1 MADRLAREARREAEA
16 NRMEEGEQR
25 SSEQEHRRAAVT
37 AAERMAG
44 FQPTASS
51 SRMSEDTQA
60 HHSSRLRS
68 QPATPAQPAMGQAMP
83 SHRKSQT
90 ATQAGARVSSAPET
104 PKPPRFN
111 DLRPEDVPQPSNR
124 AAFPHAFERWEFLSS
139 HWEGL
144 TSYWLHK
151 LEDNQKEIA
160 RVLPGAPAMQR
171 QIQDLSAAG
180 ANLFHALVEL
190 QRLRNSSERKFKRWF
205 SEAKA
210 EQEKWLEAQ
219 ADLQGQLNAERLAK
233 DELQLQLEAARRGI
247 VHEKNRAS
255 EDRKELYIAKNEA
268 RRAWESLGER
278 NVKDLECLKNLREGL
293 PTIIG
298 GEIHVVP
305 LSTYKQD
312 MERRPAT
319 ADSPQYHQARS
330 QQSQHTQQPQ
340 QQYQPIVP
348 DVQYQAD
355 EPSPTNTDP
364 FTEAAR
370 AGQQLHHEPD
380 LEQLG
385 PEDRQPYLTG
395 STPASS
401 STARTFISPQEQR
414 RDMSPQGMSPLSPN
428 VTTTRPMFQS
438 SQLVGSGSA
447 RDQPELF
454 YQQLP
459 GKVYLHSSPGSGAS
473 GSKTPTA
480 VPAQEAPGLGSRPS
494 FDSNTSEGTEYEVD
508 QHGNVRRDA
517 QGRPV
522 VYRNPNRST
531 TQNVS
536 HVSSEE
542 YDTAADV
549 ARERE
554 LGARYGVGVAPP
566 PVPRAPT
573 SSAEAMASFAT
584 STVGDVDDM
593 PAGYQAAEPADYEG
607 AGYGDWEG
615 LQSRHHHPTRL
626 SDVLEEDERSRTT
639 AE

>member
-16 NRMEEGEQR
+16 NRVEEGEQR
-25 SSEQEHRRAAVT
+25 SSEHERRRAAVT
-37 AAERMAG
+37 AAERMAD
-44 FQPTASS
+44 FEPAPTSA
-51 SRMSEDTQA
+51 RMSEDTQG
-60 HHSSRLRS
+60 HHSSRQRS
-68 QPATPAQPAMGQAMP
+68 RPVTAAQPTMGQAMP
-83 SHRKSQT
+83 GHRRSQT
-90 ATQAGARVSSAPET
+90 ATQAGARVSSAPDP
-104 PKPPRFN
+104 PKPSRSN
-111 DLRPEDVPQPSNR
+111 DLRPEDVPQSSTR
-124 AAFPHAFERWEFLSS
+124 TAFPHAFERWEDLSS

-144 TSYWLHK
+144 TSYWLRK
-151 LEDNQKEIA
+151 LQTNNDEIL
-160 RVLPGAPAMQR
+160 RVLPTAPAMQR

-205 SEAKA
+205 NEAKA
-210 EQEKWLEAQ
+210 EQEKWLELQ

-233 DELQLQLEAARRGI
+233 DQLQIQLEDARRGI
-247 VHEKNRAS
+247 LFEKNRAH
-255 EDRKELYIAKNEA
+255 EDRRELEIAKNEA
-268 RRAWESLGER
+268 RRAWESLGEKE
-278 NVKDLECLKNLREGL
+278 VKDLECLKNLREGL

-330 QQSQHTQQPQ
+330 QQSQHAQQPQ

-348 DVQYQAD
+348 DVQYQAE

-364 FTEAAR
+364 FTEATR
-370 AGQQLHHEPD
+370 AGQHLHHEPD
-380 LEQLG
+380 LERLG

-401 STARTFISPQEQR
+401 STARTVISPQQQR
-414 RDMSPQGMSPLSPN
+414 RDMSPHDMSSLSPN
-428 VTTTRPMFQS
+428 VTTTRPVIQS
-438 SQLVGSGSA
+438 GQSAVGGSA

-454 YQQLP
+454 YQQPP

-473 GSKTPTA
+473 GSKTPIPEP
-480 VPAQEAPGLGSRPS
+480 VQDAPGLGSRPS
-494 FDSNTSEGTEYEVD
+494 FDSNTSEGTEYELD
-508 QHGNVRRDA
+508 QNGNVRRDA
-517 QGRPV
+517 HGRPV
-522 VYRNPNRST
+522 VYRNPSRST

-549 ARERE
+549 AHERE
-554 LGARYGVGVAPP
+554 LGARYGVGMAPP

-584 STVGDVDDM
+584 STADDVENM

-607 AGYGDWEG
+607 AGYGDWEV